1 MNMEKHWEDQ
11 PSRGDGTR
19 AERLRRFK
27 GVGVAFEERALEVE
41 LEFEMELGLIH
52 PLASLVMDSVR
63 VLMEDR
69 VLEDVRDSAI
79 GGK

>member
-1 MNMEKHWEDQ
+1 M
-11 PSRGDGTR
+11 G
-19 AERLRRFK
+19 A
-27 GVGVAFEERALEVE
+27 AFEKRAFEVKFE
-41 LEFEMELGLIH
+41 LEMDLDLGLIH

>member
-1 MNMEKHWEDQ
+1 M
-11 PSRGDGTR
+11 
-19 AERLRRFK
+19 
-27 GVGVAFEERALEVE
+27 GVAFEKRAFEVKFE
-41 LEFEMELGLIH
+41 LEMDLGLIH